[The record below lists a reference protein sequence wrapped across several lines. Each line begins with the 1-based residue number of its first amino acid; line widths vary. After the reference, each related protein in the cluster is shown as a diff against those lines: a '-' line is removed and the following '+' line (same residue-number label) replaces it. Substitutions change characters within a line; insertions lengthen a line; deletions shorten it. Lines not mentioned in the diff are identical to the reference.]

1 MRGLQRGVALGVVLV
16 TSLGIAGQARA
27 QEAPPGT
34 FDAIITLCL
43 ELDELNR
50 TTQRPGGPD
59 NSPLTPQQQ
68 DILRRCTEI
77 FLLSG
82 DDHPSPLL
90 PGSLVGVARE
100 ELAAM
105 GSALTETAVSQL
117 ANVQGRVVQLHR
129 GARGISV
136 AGLSLDRPT
145 GPSSTGVLL
154 AGLGDP
160 TSYLSADAAQDSE
173 GGGGSDPFGERWGLF
188 VSGHFA
194 TGDRDATTL
203 EPGYDFDS
211 HDVTLGVDRRV
222 GRAGFFGLAAG
233 FNAADSELD
242 PSDLNPA
249 AQDGTLDVEGTT
261 FSFYAGTGLSDAWL
275 LDGSVALTSNDF
287 DSRTPLRYD
296 VPALVINGV
305 PQPAHPVSQIAVA
318 ETEGEELV
326 ASVGIG
332 YDRAGGGFSFQPTLR
347 LTYTDASIDGY
358 VERFETGPGSQID
371 PNTGQPFGFGMALE
385 VEDQD
390 VESLIST
397 LGATLA
403 WNVSTGWGVL
413 IPQLRVEWMHEFED
427 DPRAIVTR
435 FAATPQSIV
444 ALFPDGELNLTVFT
458 NEPDR
463 DYFNVGAGFQAV
475 LAGGTQLFLLAE
487 TVQDLDNVSSVGGT
501 AGIRFAF

>member
-1 MRGLQRGVALGVVLV
+1 MRGFHRGVALCAVLV

-27 QEAPPGT
+27 QQAPPGT

-43 ELDELNR
+43 QLNAIHNEDR
-50 TTQRPGGPD
+50 DPATGKG
-59 NSPLTPQQQ
+59 SPLTVEQR
-68 DILRRCTEI
+68 DILERCNEI
-77 FLLSG
+77 ARSQSAR
-82 DDHPSPLL
+82 PSA
-90 PGSLVGVARE
+90 LVAVARE

-117 ANVQGRVVQLHR
+117 ANVQGRIVQLHR
-129 GARGISV
+129 GVRGVSV
-136 AGLSLDRPT
+136 AGLSLDVPA
-145 GPSSTGVLL
+145 GPSSTGILL
-154 AGLGDP
+154 AAAGDP
-160 TSYLSADAAQDSE
+160 ITYLSADAAQDS
-173 GGGGSDPFGERWGLF
+173 GGGGGADPFGERWGLF

-211 HDVTLGVDRRV
+211 HDVTLGIDRRV
-222 GRAGFFGLAAG
+222 GRGGFFGLAAG
-233 FNAADSELD
+233 FNAADSDLD

-249 AQDGTLDVEGTT
+249 AENGALEVAGTT
-261 FSFYAGTGLSDAWL
+261 FSLYAGAGFAEAWL

-287 DSRTPLRYD
+287 DSRTPVRYD
-296 VPALVINGV
+296 IAG
-305 PQPAHPVSQIAVA
+305 HPVSQIAIA

-326 ASVGIG
+326 ASVGVG
-332 YDRAGGGFSFQPTLR
+332 YDGAGGAFSFQPSLR

-358 VERFETGPGSQID
+358 VERFESGPGSAID
-371 PNTGQPFGFGMALE
+371 PATGQPYGFGMALE
-385 VEDQD
+385 VGDQD

-444 ALFPDGELNLTVFT
+444 ALFPDGQLNLTVFT

-463 DYFNVGAGFQAV
+463 DYYNVGAGFQAV

>member
-1 MRGLQRGVALGVVLV
+1 MRGLHRGVALSVVLV
-16 TSLGIAGQARA
+16 TSLGIAGPARA
-27 QEAPPGT
+27 QQAPPGT

-43 ELDELNR
+43 QLNEIHDNQGDDR
-50 TTQRPGGPD
+50 TPGG
-59 NSPLTPQQQ
+59 SPLTVEQR
-68 DILRRCTEI
+68 DILQRCNEI
-77 FLLSG
+77 AGARSER
-82 DDHPSPLL
+82 PSA
-90 PGSLVGVARE
+90 LVAVARE

-117 ANVQGRVVQLHR
+117 ANVQGRIVQLHR
-129 GARGISV
+129 GVRGVSV
-136 AGLSLDRPT
+136 AGLSLDVPT

-154 AGLGDP
+154 AAAGDP
-160 TSYLSADAAQDSE
+160 TIYLSADAAQDS
-173 GGGGSDPFGERWGLF
+173 GGGGGADPFGERWGLF

-203 EPGYDFDS
+203 EPGFDFDS

-222 GRAGFFGLAAG
+222 GRSGFFGLAAG

-249 AQDGTLDVEGTT
+249 AAGGALDVEGST
-261 FSFYAGTGLSDAWL
+261 FSLYAGAGLSDAWL

-287 DSRTPLRYD
+287 DSRTPVRYD
-296 VPALVINGV
+296 IDD
-305 PQPAHPVSQIAVA
+305 HPVSQIAIA

-326 ASVGIG
+326 ASIGIG
-332 YDRAGGGFSFQPTLR
+332 YDRAGGAFSFQPSLR

-358 VERFETGPGSQID
+358 VERFESGPGNAID
-371 PNTGQPFGFGMALE
+371 PVTNQPYGFGMALE
-385 VEDQD
+385 VGDQD
-390 VESLIST
+390 IESLIST

-413 IPQLRVEWMHEFED
+413 IPQVRVEWMHEFED

-444 ALFPDGELNLTVFT
+444 AMFPEGELDLTVFT

-463 DYFNVGAGFQAV
+463 DYFNVGVGFQAV